1 MKKNIKDINLKT
13 EISLLNQKDSFE
25 RNGGIAACIKYE
37 NNFFFKDINLKGK
50 NLIEFGCGIFPSS
63 FGIEKNK
70 MPKKYI
76 ASDTSKKILKIAK
89 INDDRL
95 VYKLI
100 DLEKKIKQPIKYDV
114 IVLKGVLHHTKNPE
128 DILIKLKRI
137 LKPNGIILISE
148 PNLSSFVGNFLKW
161 LLSLLFN
168 KNMEDSPYGQYNF
181 KKISN
186 SIKDANLKIYK
197 KFIKKKI
204 FHIKE
209 IFEKDSIFSN
219 TRCIVDK
226 NDQVLRVQQKY
237 FKSNL
242 KVKKIEKII
251 INKKELKISAD
262 NEIYKIEKLVL
273 CIGNLNLIDLLYKS
287 ELIFPNDII
296 SYDDGD
302 CSYVV
307 NFLIDP
313 KKNYYIPMPILNILE
328 KLIFKK
334 SNFYNITNSSFF
346 LQKFNSITKKYKIK
360 CKDLIENT
368 NMNLR
373 FFLSNHVSNLR
384 INNIPIRKF
393 LSKKSKR
400 VQVFSTGTVNKY
412 LQGPISQDLIFDIVN
427 NQ

>member
-1 MKKNIKDINLKT
+1 MKKI
-13 EISLLNQKDSFE
+13 
-25 RNGGIAACIKYE
+25 
-37 NNFFFKDINLKGK
+37 K
-50 NLIEFGCGIFPSS
+50 NLIIGSGFSS
-63 FGIEKNK
+63 FIYSNSSTKRHTVFSEKSNHVRK
-70 MPKKYI
+70 
-76 ASDTSKKILKIAK
+76 S
-89 INDDRL
+89 
-95 VYKLI
+95 
-100 DLEKKIKQPIKYDV
+100 
-114 IVLKGVLHHTKNPE
+114 
-128 DILIKLKRI
+128 
-137 LKPNGIILISE
+137 
-148 PNLSSFVGNFLKW
+148 GNFYEYNTIGGNSNIWGGYINIKRHNKFLK
-161 LLSLLFN
+161 N
-168 KNMEDSPYGQYNF
+168 RK
-181 KKISN
+181 
-186 SIKDANLKIYK
+186 YK

-237 FKSNL
+237 FKSDL

-287 ELIFPNDII
+287 ELIFPNAII
-296 SYDDGD
+296 SYDDGN

-373 FFLSNHVSNLR
+373 FF
-384 INNIPIRKF
+384 
-393 LSKKSKR
+393 
-400 VQVFSTGTVNKY
+400 Y
-412 LQGPISQDLIFDIVN
+412 LIMLVT
-427 NQ
+427 